1 MKRLIKSFF
10 YSVLLGYLLLPC
22 ASAQAPLKEAAR
34 GGVLT
39 QTHLAKQVHKTAV
52 LAKQMQRRY
61 PYTASWGSASENF
74 IIQPL
79 VDPGHILSHIP
90 VHELYPDRPS
100 LSQENLPNYFLV
112 RNNLATLQWMPVLEQ
127 SRQTITN
134 HAADFYREKTPIT
147 HSPQND
153 ISWLAKQVDDQTNYL
168 FLGEL
173 NHYETITSI
182 KVTELVH
189 QIRLQQP
196 HGREIF
202 LFTEFLPKAK
212 RWEDIV
218 RQDDIIHETDVPTWE
233 TISLD
238 QIPIIGLEPEFV
250 EEYQPYLGLEMMAE
264 HCQSA
269 RMVWTSLEGIRLRNQ
284 HWKNLL
290 LQYRTAHPDALF
302 IIYAGAGHTEYT
314 APYSLGSSFSGPRT
328 INVSLD
334 PLVDGHTTD
343 IGLFSD
349 RTKKILSERIL
360 QFKNKS
366 LAHIAGFDIR
376 WVLK

>member
-1 MKRLIKSFF
+1 M
-10 YSVLLGYLLLPC
+10 GYLFLPC
-22 ASAQAPLKEAAR
+22 AYAQASLEGAAR
-34 GGVLT
+34 GGALA
-39 QTHLAKQVHKTAV
+39 QTHLAKQVHKTAM
-52 LAKQMQRRY
+52 LARQMQRRY
-61 PYTASWGSASENF
+61 PGISSWGSASENF
-74 IIQPL
+74 IVEPF
-79 VDPGHILSHIP
+79 VDPGYILSHIP
-90 VHELYPDRPS
+90 ARELYPEVPS
-100 LSQENLPNYFLV
+100 LTQEYLPNYFLM

-127 SRQTITN
+127 NRQAITN
-134 HAADFYREKTPIT
+134 HAVDFYREKTPIT
-147 HSPQND
+147 HSPQDD
-153 ISWLAKQVDDQTNYL
+153 ISWLARQVDDQTNYL

-182 KVTELVH
+182 QVTALVH

-212 RWEDIV
+212 QWKDVVLEDDV
-218 RQDDIIHETDVPTWE
+218 LYETDMPTWE

-250 EEYQPYLGLEMMAE
+250 IEYQPYLGLEMMAE
-264 HCQSA
+264 HCQSG

-314 APYSLGSSFSGPRT
+314 APYSLGSAFSGPHT

-349 RTKKILSERIL
+349 RTKKNLIR
-360 QFKNKS
+360 K
-366 LAHIAGFDIR
+366 DITI
-376 WVLK
+376 